1 VDHLP
6 AGGGDD
12 RRLAAIE
19 GRLDQIAHDM
29 DALVHGNGR
38 QGVRALVDDVYGPRG
53 RERPGLFERVV
64 LLEKEIRTLAEQ
76 RKETR
81 WLQRGI
87 AIGVGVV
94 ALDTIFGIDLAGIIK
109 SLFAF

>member
-1 VDHLP
+1 MDQP
-6 AGGGDD
+6 D
-12 RRLAAIE
+12 RRAADKRLEAIE
-19 GRLDQIAHDM
+19 TQLTRISTDINHLT
-29 DALVHGNGR
+29 HGNGR
-38 QGVRALVDDVYGPRG
+38 KGVLNLIDDVYGPQT

-64 LLEKEIRTLAEQ
+64 LLEKEVRALAEQ

-94 ALDTIFGIDLAGIIK
+94 ALDTVFGLDLAHVLR

>member
-1 VDHLP
+1 MPVTEEQFD
-6 AGGGDD
+6 AVC
-12 RRLAAIE
+12 E
-19 GRLDQIAHDM
+19 RLDDIAADIKHIVD
-29 DALVHGNGR
+29 GNGR
-38 QGVRALVDDVYGPRG
+38 PQGVRALLDDVYGPRG

-64 LLEKEIRTLAEQ
+64 LLEKEVRALAEQ

-94 ALDTIFGIDLAGIIK
+94 AFDSVLGLDLGSVVRLWFGGA
-109 SLFAF
+109 S